1 MLLDFWGCCVKSLR
15 IMTKVN
21 WFRLDL
27 LGDGGWTAL
36 NEYKIMNVMKYACI
50 TPFCLL
56 AYVFSLYNYT

>member
-1 MLLDFWGCCVKSLR
+1 MKSLR